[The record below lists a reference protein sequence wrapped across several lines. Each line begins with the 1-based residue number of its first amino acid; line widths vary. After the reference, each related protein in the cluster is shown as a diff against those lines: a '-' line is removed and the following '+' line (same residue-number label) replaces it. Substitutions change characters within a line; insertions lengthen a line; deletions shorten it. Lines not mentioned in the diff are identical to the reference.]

1 MPDLIIENVPE
12 ETIKALEMLAERWR
26 MSVSQIA
33 LEYLPKSVFLSP
45 QEAVRLARELRAMAP
60 KPLYP
65 DSTPGIRADRDSR

>member
-12 ETIKALEMLAERWR
+12 ETVKALDALAESRH
-26 MSVSQIA
+26 MSVWELA
-33 LEYLPKSVFLSP
+33 LEYLPKAVPLSP
-45 QEAVRLARELRAMAP
+45 EEAVRLARELRARAP